1 MASIYDRG
9 RLSAVEVLEDS
20 GAGALC
26 LCAVGPKPGGA
37 RLAVGHASASGLEFW
52 RAVKI
57 ADPWGSA
64 KSM

>member
-1 MASIYDRG
+1 MASMYDWG
-9 RLSAVEVLEDS
+9 RHSAVKVLEDS
-20 GAGALC
+20 GAGSSC

-57 ADPWGSA
+57 ADPWGSV

>member
-1 MASIYDRG
+1 
-9 RLSAVEVLEDS
+9 VKVLEDS
-20 GAGALC
+20 GAGSSC

-37 RLAVGHASASGLEFW
+37 RLAVGHASASVLEFW

-57 ADPWGSA
+57 ADPWGSV